1 MSRVRELFETMEY
14 GPAPEDASLAKQW
27 IDSHDGLFGH
37 WIDGQWSQATQ
48 HFESIN
54 PATEKKLAAIG
65 QGLDAD
71 VNAAVSAARNALK
84 PWQELGSN
92 GRARCL
98 YGLARQVQKHA
109 RMLAVLETLD
119 NGKPLRETRDV
130 DVPLV
135 ARHFYHHAGWASVL
149 DSEMPNTSAYGVIGQ
164 IIPWNFPLLMLAW
177 KVAPALAAGNT
188 VVLKPAEY
196 TSLSALYFAELTQN
210 AGLPSGVFNLVT
222 GAGETGRTLASHGD
236 VDKVAFTGST
246 QVGREIRTLTAGT
259 DKGLTLELGGKSPFL
274 VFADADIDSAIEGVV
289 DGIWFNQGQVCCA
302 GSRLLVQE
310 SISEAFLSKLKQRM
324 KSLRIGNPL
333 DKTTDMGAIVSQ
345 SQLKNIQ
352 AYIDGAKKEGASCWH
367 TETPLPESGWYF
379 HPTLVTDVFPA
390 HTIMTEEVF
399 GPVLAAM
406 TFRTHQEAI
415 EIANNT
421 RYGLAAS
428 IWSENINLSL
438 EVASKLKAGVIW
450 INSTN
455 EFDAASGFGGYRE
468 SGFGREGGREGLWA
482 YRKSSLDLPPDDQP
496 PASAVAP
503 VAPNPTGALDKTSKL
518 YIGGRQVRPDSGY
531 SCGVAACDGSLIGTV
546 GKGNRKDIR
555 NAVEAAHSVS
565 KWGSASAHHRAQV
578 LYFLAENLEIRADE
592 FSQRLK
598 MLTGANG
605 DLQVKE
611 SINRLF
617 FYAGWCDKYE
627 GAVHQPPLG
636 RVVFA
641 VPEPVGVMG
650 LICPERDALLG
661 LISLIAPAIALG
673 NTVITIPSESG
684 ALVATDFYQILETSD
699 IPAGVVNII
708 TGDRPTLA
716 SELARHN
723 DVDGLWCAGHR
734 AMTAEI
740 ERLSVGNLK
749 QTWALSGDRN
759 WLDASVGQ
767 GTEFLRRATQVKNV
781 WVPYGE

>member
-1 MSRVRELFETMEY
+1 Q
-14 GPAPEDASLAKQW
+14 D
-27 IDSHDGLFGH
+27 
-37 WIDGQWSQATQ
+37 
-48 HFESIN
+48 
-54 PATEKKLAAIG
+54 
-65 QGLDAD
+65 
-71 VNAAVSAARNALK
+71 
-84 PWQELGSN
+84 LGSN

-310 SISEAFLSKLKQRM
+310 SIFETFLSKLKQRM
-324 KSLRIGNPL
+324 KNLRMGNPL

-352 AYIDGAKKEGASCWH
+352 SYIDGAKKEGASCWH

-390 HTIMTEEVF
+390 HTIMAEEVF
-399 GPVLAAM
+399 GPVLAVM
-406 TFRTHQEAI
+406 TFRTHKEAI

-438 EVASKLKAGVIW
+438 DVASKIKAGVIW

-482 YRKSSLDLPPDDQP
+482 YRKSL
-496 PASAVAP
+496 
-503 VAPNPTGALDKTSKL
+503 
-518 YIGGRQVRPDSGY
+518 
-531 SCGVAACDGSLIGTV
+531 
-546 GKGNRKDIR
+546 
-555 NAVEAAHSVS
+555 
-565 KWGSASAHHRAQV
+565 
-578 LYFLAENLEIRADE
+578 
-592 FSQRLK
+592 
-598 MLTGANG
+598 
-605 DLQVKE
+605 
-611 SINRLF
+611 
-617 FYAGWCDKYE
+617 
-627 GAVHQPPLG
+627 
-636 RVVFA
+636 
-641 VPEPVGVMG
+641 
-650 LICPERDALLG
+650 
-661 LISLIAPAIALG
+661 
-673 NTVITIPSESG
+673 
-684 ALVATDFYQILETSD
+684 
-699 IPAGVVNII
+699 
-708 TGDRPTLA
+708 
-716 SELARHN
+716 
-723 DVDGLWCAGHR
+723 
-734 AMTAEI
+734 
-740 ERLSVGNLK
+740 
-749 QTWALSGDRN
+749 
-759 WLDASVGQ
+759 
-767 GTEFLRRATQVKNV
+767 
-781 WVPYGE
+781 

>member
-27 IDSHDGLFGH
+27 IESHDGIFGH

-65 QGLDAD
+65 QALDAD

-310 SISEAFLSKLKQRM
+310 SIFETFLSKLKQRM
-324 KSLRIGNPL
+324 KTLRIGNPL

-352 AYIDGAKKEGASCWH
+352 SYIDGAKKEGASCWH

-379 HPTLVTDVFPA
+379 HPTLVTDVFSA

-399 GPVLAAM
+399 GPVLAVM
-406 TFRTHQEAI
+406 TFRTHKEAI

-438 EVASKLKAGVIW
+438 DVASKIKAGVIW

-482 YRKSSLDLPPDDQP
+482 YRKSLSDLTPDDQP

-503 VAPNPTGALDKTSKL
+503 VAANTTSALDKTSKL

-531 SCGVAACDGSLIGTV
+531 SRGVAAYDGSLVGTV
-546 GKGNRKDIR
+546 GEGNRKDIR
-555 NAVEAAHSVS
+555 NAVEAAHGAS

-592 FSQRLK
+592 FSQRLE
-598 MLTGANG
+598 MITGTDG

-627 GAVHQPPLG
+627 GTVHQPPLG

-708 TGDRPTLA
+708 TGARPNLA
-716 SELARHN
+716 SEIARHN

-767 GTEFLRRATQVKNV
+767 GTEFLRRATQFKNV
-781 WVPYGE
+781 WAPYGE

>member
-27 IDSHDGLFGH
+27 IESHDGIFGH

-54 PATEKKLAAIG
+54 PATEKNLAAIG

-210 AGLPSGVFNLVT
+210 AGLPSGVFNLIT
-222 GAGETGRTLASHGD
+222 GTGETGRTLASHGD

-274 VFADADIDSAIEGVV
+274 VFADADVDSAIEGVV

-310 SISEAFLSKLKQRM
+310 SIFETFLSKLKQRM
-324 KSLRIGNPL
+324 KTLRIGNPL

-352 AYIDGAKKEGASCWH
+352 SYIDGAKKEGASCWH

-399 GPVLAAM
+399 GPVLAVM
-406 TFRTHQEAI
+406 TFRTHKEAI

-438 EVASKLKAGVIW
+438 DVASKIKAGVIW

-482 YRKSSLDLPPDDQP
+482 YRKSLSDLPPDDQP

-503 VAPNPTGALDKTSKL
+503 VAANPTSALDKTSKL

-531 SCGVAACDGSLIGTV
+531 SRGVAAYDGSLVGTV
-546 GKGNRKDIR
+546 GEGNRKDIR
-555 NAVEAAHSVS
+555 NAVEAAHGAS
-565 KWGSASAHHRAQV
+565 KWGSATAHHRAQV

-592 FSQRLK
+592 FSQRLE
-598 MLTGANG
+598 MITGTDG

-627 GAVHQPPLG
+627 GTVHQPPLG

-759 WLDASVGQ
+759 WLDANVGQ
-767 GTEFLRRATQVKNV
+767 GTEFLRRATQFKNV
-781 WVPYGE
+781 WAPYGE

>member
-27 IDSHDGLFGH
+27 IESHDGIFGH
-37 WIDGQWSQATQ
+37 WIDGQWSLATQ

-274 VFADADIDSAIEGVV
+274 VFADADVDSAIEGVV

-310 SISEAFLSKLKQRM
+310 SIFETFLSKLKQRM
-324 KSLRIGNPL
+324 KTLRIGNPL

-352 AYIDGAKKEGASCWH
+352 SYIDGAKKEGASCWH
-367 TETPLPESGWYF
+367 TET
-379 HPTLVTDVFPA
+379 
-390 HTIMTEEVF
+390 
-399 GPVLAAM
+399 
-406 TFRTHQEAI
+406 
-415 EIANNT
+415 
-421 RYGLAAS
+421 
-428 IWSENINLSL
+428 
-438 EVASKLKAGVIW
+438 
-450 INSTN
+450 
-455 EFDAASGFGGYRE
+455 
-468 SGFGREGGREGLWA
+468 
-482 YRKSSLDLPPDDQP
+482 
-496 PASAVAP
+496 
-503 VAPNPTGALDKTSKL
+503 
-518 YIGGRQVRPDSGY
+518 
-531 SCGVAACDGSLIGTV
+531 
-546 GKGNRKDIR
+546 
-555 NAVEAAHSVS
+555 
-565 KWGSASAHHRAQV
+565 
-578 LYFLAENLEIRADE
+578 
-592 FSQRLK
+592 
-598 MLTGANG
+598 
-605 DLQVKE
+605 
-611 SINRLF
+611 
-617 FYAGWCDKYE
+617 
-627 GAVHQPPLG
+627 
-636 RVVFA
+636 
-641 VPEPVGVMG
+641 
-650 LICPERDALLG
+650 
-661 LISLIAPAIALG
+661 
-673 NTVITIPSESG
+673 
-684 ALVATDFYQILETSD
+684 
-699 IPAGVVNII
+699 
-708 TGDRPTLA
+708 
-716 SELARHN
+716 
-723 DVDGLWCAGHR
+723 
-734 AMTAEI
+734 
-740 ERLSVGNLK
+740 
-749 QTWALSGDRN
+749 
-759 WLDASVGQ
+759 
-767 GTEFLRRATQVKNV
+767 
-781 WVPYGE
+781 

>member
-14 GPAPEDASLAKQW
+14 GPAPEDASLVKQW
-27 IDSHDGLFGH
+27 IESHDGIFGH

-65 QGLDAD
+65 QGLDSD

-274 VFADADIDSAIEGVV
+274 VFADADVDSAIEGVV

-310 SISEAFLSKLKQRM
+310 SISETFLSKLKQRM
-324 KSLRIGNPL
+324 KTLRIGNPL

-352 AYIDGAKKEGASCWH
+352 SYIDGAKKEGASCWH

-399 GPVLAAM
+399 GPVLAVM

-438 EVASKLKAGVIW
+438 DVASKIKAGVIW

-482 YRKSSLDLPPDDQP
+482 YRKSLSDLPPDDQP

-503 VAPNPTGALDKTSKL
+503 VVANPTSALDKTSKL

-531 SCGVAACDGSLIGTV
+531 SRGVAAYDSSLIGTV
-546 GKGNRKDIR
+546 GEGNRKDIR
-555 NAVEAAHSVS
+555 NAVEAAHGAS

-592 FSQRLK
+592 FSQRLE
-598 MLTGANG
+598 MITGTDG

-627 GAVHQPPLG
+627 GTVHQPPLG

-661 LISLIAPAIALG
+661 LISLVTPAIALG

-708 TGDRPTLA
+708 TGARPNLA
-716 SELARHN
+716 SEIARHN

-767 GTEFLRRATQVKNV
+767 GTEFLRRATQFKNV
-781 WVPYGE
+781 WAPYGE

>member
-27 IDSHDGLFGH
+27 IESHDGIFGH

-177 KVAPALAAGNT
+177 KIAPALAAGNT

-274 VFADADIDSAIEGVV
+274 VFADADVDSAIEGVV

-310 SISEAFLSKLKQRM
+310 SISDTFLSKLKQRM
-324 KSLRIGNPL
+324 KTLRIGNPL

-352 AYIDGAKKEGASCWH
+352 SYIDGAKKEGASCWH

-390 HTIMTEEVF
+390 HTIMAEEVF
-399 GPVLAAM
+399 GPVLAVM
-406 TFRTHQEAI
+406 TFRTHKEAI

-438 EVASKLKAGVIW
+438 DVASKIKAGVIW

-482 YRKSSLDLPPDDQP
+482 YRKSLSDLPPDDQP
-496 PASAVAP
+496 PASTVAP
-503 VAPNPTGALDKTSKL
+503 VVANPTSALDKTSKL

-531 SCGVAACDGSLIGTV
+531 SRGVAAYDGSLIGTV
-546 GKGNRKDIR
+546 GEGNRKDIR
-555 NAVEAAHSVS
+555 NAVEAAHGAN

-592 FSQRLK
+592 FSQRLE
-598 MLTGANG
+598 MITGTDG

-627 GAVHQPPLG
+627 GTVHQPPLG

-708 TGDRPTLA
+708 TGARPNLA
-716 SELARHN
+716 SEIARHN

-767 GTEFLRRATQVKNV
+767 GTEFLRRATQFKNV
-781 WVPYGE
+781 WAPYGE